1 MTSVRERRGKNGI
14 VLCRLSI
21 VRKLWC
27 TGISKLGIERE
38 RGTFS
43 NKNLSIILSRKI
55 FDSVRYYKRSV
66 MRINYNLR
74 REVNES
80 CTTGVTLVVRHHIC
94 SLRPSVWR
102 RWFDSVTVI
111 L

>member
-43 NKNLSIILSRKI
+43 NKRFI
-55 FDSVRYYKRSV
+55 YYIEHRN
-66 MRINYNLR
+66 I
-74 REVNES
+74 
-80 CTTGVTLVVRHHIC
+80 
-94 SLRPSVWR
+94 
-102 RWFDSVTVI
+102 
-111 L
+111 